1 MHKLLG
7 SITLAAALFVGAPL
21 LPGQAQD
28 DPASQL
34 FAQLDSNKD
43 GKLSQTEFTSHPDL
57 TADVFK
63 AWDADKD
70 GSISKAEFVKNYGG

>member
-7 SITLAAALFVGAPL
+7 SITLAAALFAGVPS
-21 LPGQAQD
+21 LPGQASE
-28 DPASQL
+28 DPAGQL

-43 GKLSQTEFTSHPDL
+43 GKLTQSEFTALPDL
-57 TADVFK
+57 TAELFK

-70 GSISKAEFVKNYGG
+70 GAISKAEFVKNYGA